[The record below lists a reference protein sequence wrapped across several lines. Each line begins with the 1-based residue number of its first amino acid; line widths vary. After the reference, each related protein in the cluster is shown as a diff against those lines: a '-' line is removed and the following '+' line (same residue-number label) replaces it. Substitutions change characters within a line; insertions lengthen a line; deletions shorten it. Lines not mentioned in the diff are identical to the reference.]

1 MQYCQCSPEVS
12 ILCHFCLG
20 FRNRNWDEI
29 QHLSTLTFSGA
40 SCQKILI
47 PGEQAHQNKKS
58 ASDFSVLPATSIYWA
73 LILRNKQLVIIIT
86 IIIIITSISII
97 TPSSWFWLQ
106 FSSVP
111 QSCPTLYD
119 PMNCSTPGLPAAAAA
134 AAKLLRSCL
143 TLCNPIDDTHQ
154 APPSLGFSRQEYWSG
169 LPFPSPMHES
179 ESEVAQSCLTPRDP
193 MDCSLPGSSIHG
205 IFQARVLDWVA
216 IAFSPRPPCPSLIPR
231 VHKNSCPSSRWC
243 HPAISSSVV
252 PFSSCPQSFPASESF
267 PMSQLF
273 TWSGQSIG
281 VSALASFLPKTPR
294 TDLL

>member
-97 TPSSWFWLQ
+97 TPSSWLWLQ

-134 AAKLLRSCL
+134 AKLLQSCL
-143 TLCNPIDDTHQ
+143 TLSDPIDSS
-154 APPSLGFSRQEYWSG
+154 PS
-169 LPFPSPMHES
+169 
-179 ESEVAQSCLTPRDP
+179 
-193 MDCSLPGSSIHG
+193 GSSVPG
-205 IFQARVLDWVA
+205 ISQARILEWVA
-216 IAFSPRPPCPSLIPR
+216 I
-231 VHKNSCPSSRWC
+231 
-243 HPAISSSVV
+243 
-252 PFSSCPQSFPASESF
+252 
-267 PMSQLF
+267 LF
-273 TWSGQSIG
+273 TRRSS
-281 VSALASFLPKTPR
+281 
-294 TDLL
+294 

>member
-97 TPSSWFWLQ
+97 TPSSCPISFSCLALSTPVVLNVSSTCMWSLWDQGLSPLLCSLQYPQFYKHDQHPVMLSEYFLTGILYHFISKIILPSSQESWLQ
-106 FSSVP
+106 SSVCWP
-111 QSCPTLYD
+111 RHKTQTL
-119 PMNCSTPGLPAAAAA
+119 PL
-134 AAKLLRSCL
+134 
-143 TLCNPIDDTHQ
+143 
-154 APPSLGFSRQEYWSG
+154 F
-169 LPFPSPMHES
+169 
-179 ESEVAQSCLTPRDP
+179 V
-193 MDCSLPGSSIHG
+193 
-205 IFQARVLDWVA
+205 
-216 IAFSPRPPCPSLIPR
+216 
-231 VHKNSCPSSRWC
+231 KNK
-243 HPAISSSVV
+243 H
-252 PFSSCPQSFPASESF
+252 
-267 PMSQLF
+267 
-273 TWSGQSIG
+273 
-281 VSALASFLPKTPR
+281 
-294 TDLL
+294 